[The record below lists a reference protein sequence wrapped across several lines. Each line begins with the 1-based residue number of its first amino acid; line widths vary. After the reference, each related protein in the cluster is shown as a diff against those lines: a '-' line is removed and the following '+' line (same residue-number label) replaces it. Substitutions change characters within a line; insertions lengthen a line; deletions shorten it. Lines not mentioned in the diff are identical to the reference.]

1 MKTRLDEMRQIKS
14 IGDVS
19 DLTTNN
25 KENVVVAINEI
36 KTESDSKIGCKDYD
50 GSSGVNIP
58 PLSSGIGGVGIT
70 PVGLQF
76 KWVGTKLG
84 IKRENA
90 YSYTFTDLKGEQGEQ
105 GRDGLPGAR
114 GDRGPKGD
122 SGFPSK
128 KDWQALLERIKN
140 IESLNDIQPS
150 YEHAEITYISDILT
164 ASDRTVNI
172 NYGIL
177 SRNSVIKHELSVDGG
192 VTFETVTP
200 VEEGGFYS
208 IQRSFT
214 ENNIGDRISCVI
226 RSVTST
232 AEYVYSNLFVV
243 TVSDSNVTPTLDFNL
258 GVTGYEIKNNE
269 AIIVRFDCNKN
280 ISAVVLSIN
289 GGPYCHKGILEGDKV
304 VFITGRMISD
314 TYSCRMKVHILDDSR
329 DSEIIETDSFNVDI
343 SDEYETVPHGN
354 VIKLSELEP
363 RKYIDE
369 SGTVDKRSLSFR
381 FKVNPAAV
389 SEARYFY
396 YSVDGSSFAPIENI
410 KYLGNGLFDAHI
422 SWVFDPYANRR
433 LEVLCSRL
441 NMKSVQNNKATT
453 FKDFIQDYSADMII
467 PDVES

>member
-192 VTFETVTP
+192 ITFETVTP
-200 VEEGGFYS
+200 TEERGFYS

-214 ENNIGDRISCVI
+214 GNNIGDRISCVI

-243 TVSDSNVTPTLDFNL
+243 TVSDSNVSSTLDFNL
-258 GVTGYEIKNNE
+258 GVTGYEIQNNE

-280 ISAVVLSIN
+280 ISAVLLSIN

-329 DSEIIETDSFNVDI
+329 DREIIETDSFNVDI
-343 SDEYETVPHGN
+343 SD
-354 VIKLSELEP
+354 
-363 RKYIDE
+363 
-369 SGTVDKRSLSFR
+369 
-381 FKVNPAAV
+381 
-389 SEARYFY
+389 
-396 YSVDGSSFAPIENI
+396 
-410 KYLGNGLFDAHI
+410 
-422 SWVFDPYANRR
+422 
-433 LEVLCSRL
+433 
-441 NMKSVQNNKATT
+441 
-453 FKDFIQDYSADMII
+453 
-467 PDVES
+467 

>member
-90 YSYTFTDLKGEQGEQ
+90 YSYTFVDLKGEQGEQ

-114 GDRGPKGD
+114 GDRGPKGEA
-122 SGFPSK
+122 GFPSK

-177 SRNSVIKHELSVDGG
+177 SRNSIIKHELSVDGG
-192 VTFETVTP
+192 ITFETVTP
-200 VEEGGFYS
+200 TKESGFYS
-208 IQRSFT
+208 IQGSFIG
-214 ENNIGDRISCVI
+214 NNTGDRISCVL
-226 RSVTST
+226 R
-232 AEYVYSNLFVV
+232 
-243 TVSDSNVTPTLDFNL
+243 
-258 GVTGYEIKNNE
+258 
-269 AIIVRFDCNKN
+269 
-280 ISAVVLSIN
+280 
-289 GGPYCHKGILEGDKV
+289 
-304 VFITGRMISD
+304 
-314 TYSCRMKVHILDDSR
+314 
-329 DSEIIETDSFNVDI
+329 
-343 SDEYETVPHGN
+343 
-354 VIKLSELEP
+354 
-363 RKYIDE
+363 
-369 SGTVDKRSLSFR
+369 
-381 FKVNPAAV
+381 
-389 SEARYFY
+389 
-396 YSVDGSSFAPIENI
+396 
-410 KYLGNGLFDAHI
+410 
-422 SWVFDPYANRR
+422 
-433 LEVLCSRL
+433 
-441 NMKSVQNNKATT
+441 
-453 FKDFIQDYSADMII
+453 
-467 PDVES
+467 